1 MKQEEHTGSF
11 ADAGVS
17 AFGKKRRPALA
28 PVLVAAVLALL
39 PLLAACDGGEELAA
53 EPVRPVRVV
62 TVEKREVGETV
73 SLTGQVVAQDEV
85 SLSFRIGGRMIERAV
100 NVGDQVEAGQVIARL
115 DPEPGRNAVQTARAN
130 LTAAMAQMTRARNDY
145 ERQET
150 LLRQGWT
157 TRERYDQALE
167 ALQATEAQVD
177 SAQAQ
182 LNIAQDQLGYTELV
196 ADGPGAVTAR
206 GAEAGEVVAAGRMIV
221 QLAREGGRDAVF
233 DVPARVIQSAPADPV
248 ITVALA
254 SEPTARTT
262 GRVREVSPQADPV
275 TRTFEIRIGLLSPPE
290 AMRLGST
297 VVGSMQLGGV
307 GAIEIPASALT
318 QANRQPAVWVVDR
331 ETNTVALRNIDLER
345 FDLAR
350 AIVAQGLETDDI
362 VVTAGVQAL
371 RPGQKVRILGD
382 AS

>member
-1 MKQEEHTGSF
+1 VQQQ
-11 ADAGVS
+11 
-17 AFGKKRRPALA
+17 KRARSSVVAKNFRIMSA
-28 PVLVAAVLALL
+28 PVLLAALT
-39 PLLAACDGGEELAA
+39 LLAACDRADEAA
-53 EPVRPVRVV
+53 VEPIRPVRVM
-62 TVEKREVGETV
+62 TVEKREAGETV
-73 SLTGQVVAQDEV
+73 SLTGQVQAQDEV
-85 SLSFRIGGRMIERAV
+85 GLSFRIGGRMIERTV
-100 NVGDQVEAGQVIARL
+100 NVGDHVEAGQVIARV
-115 DPEPGRNAVQTARAN
+115 DPEPARNAVQTARAN

-157 TRERYDQALE
+157 TRERFDQALE
-167 ALQATEAQVD
+167 ALQAAEAQVD
-177 SAQAQ
+177 AAQAQ

-196 ADGPGAVTAR
+196 ADGPGTVTAR

-221 QLAREGGRDAVF
+221 QLARDGGRDAVF

-254 SEPTARTT
+254 SDPSVRTT

-318 QANRQPAVWVVDR
+318 QADRQPAVWVVDR
-331 ETNTVALRNIDLER
+331 ETSTVALRNVDLAR

-350 AIVAQGLETDDI
+350 VIVAQGLNPDDI

-371 RPGQKVRILGD
+371 RPGQQVRILGD
-382 AS
+382 AP

>member
-1 MKQEEHTGSF
+1 MKQKEYARSF
-11 ADAGVS
+11 AYAAVS
-17 AFGKKRRPALA
+17 AFEKKRRPALA
-28 PVLVAAVLALL
+28 PVLVAAVLAVL
-39 PLLAACDGGEELAA
+39 PLLTACDGGEELAA

-62 TVEKREVGETV
+62 TVEKRQAGETV
-73 SLTGQVVAQDEV
+73 SLTGQVRAQDDV
-85 SLSFRIGGRMIERAV
+85 NLSFRIGGRIIERTV
-100 NVGDQVEAGQVIARL
+100 NVGDQVVAGQVVARL
-115 DPEPGRNAVQTARAN
+115 DPEQPRNALQTARAN
-130 LTAAMAQMTRARNDY
+130 LTAAIAQMTRARNDY

-157 TRERYDQALE
+157 TRVRYDEALE

-177 SAQAQ
+177 SLQAQ

-196 ADGPGAVTAR
+196 ADGAGTVTAR
-206 GAEAGEVVAAGRMIV
+206 GAEAGEVVAAGQMIV

-254 SEPTARTT
+254 SDPNVRTT
-262 GRVREVSPQADPV
+262 GRVREVAPQADPV
-275 TRTFEIRIGLLSPPE
+275 TRTFEVRIGLHNPPE

-297 VVGSMQLGGV
+297 VVGSMQLGGT

-331 ETNTVALRNIDLER
+331 ETNTVALRTIDLER

-350 AIVAQGLETDDI
+350 AVVAQGLQTDDI

-371 RPGQKVRILGD
+371 RPGQEVRILGD
-382 AS
+382 AL